1 MKSYLLGDDMSNL
14 VDLKAFRDK
23 KKELKIDGTDAT
35 DFKAIALL
43 NQEKKEAEAKERAR
57 TNKNVLHAY
66 KIDFKG
72 EDK

>member
-1 MKSYLLGDDMSNL
+1 MEYSIMSNL

-23 KKELKIDGTDAT
+23 KNEIKIEGTDAT
-35 DFKAIALL
+35 DFKAIELKNKAAS
-43 NQEKKEAEAKERAR
+43 EAVKKEMAR
-57 TNKNVLHAY
+57 KNKNVLIAY